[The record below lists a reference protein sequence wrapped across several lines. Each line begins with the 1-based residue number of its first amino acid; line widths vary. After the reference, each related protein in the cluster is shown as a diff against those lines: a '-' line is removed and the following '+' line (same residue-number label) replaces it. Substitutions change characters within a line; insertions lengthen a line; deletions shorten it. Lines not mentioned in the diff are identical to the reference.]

1 MKRIATMA
9 AALAL
14 TLSLA
19 GCWGGDEPASSMKP
33 TPTPSPAASSSASA
47 GTDESLSGSMDGGM
61 SGSTDGSASGSMPGS
76 GSLAASEGMGNSAV
90 TSGSAG

>member
-1 MKRIATMA
+1 MKRIVTVA

-19 GCWGGDEPASSMKP
+19 GCWGGDKPASSAKP
-33 TPTPSPAASSSASA
+33 TPTPAASSSAS
-47 GTDESLSGSMDGGM
+47 GSVSGSM
-61 SGSTDGSASGSMPGS
+61 SGSTSGSTSGSMPGS

>member
-1 MKRIATMA
+1 MKRIATIA

-14 TLSLA
+14 ALSLA
-19 GCWGGDEPASSMKP
+19 GCWNNDKPASSAK
-33 TPTPSPAASSSASA
+33 PTPSPAASSSAS
-47 GTDESLSGSMDGGM
+47 GSM
-61 SGSTDGSASGSMPGS
+61 SGSTSGSMPGS

>member
-1 MKRIATMA
+1 MKRIATIA

-14 TLSLA
+14 ALSLA
-19 GCWGGDEPASSMKP
+19 GCWNNDKPASSAK
-33 TPTPSPAASSSASA
+33 PTPSPAASSSAS
-47 GTDESLSGSMDGGM
+47 GSV
-61 SGSTDGSASGSMPGS
+61 SGSTSGSTSGSMPGS

>member
-1 MKRIATMA
+1 MKRIATIA

-19 GCWGGDEPASSMKP
+19 GCWNNDKPASSAK
-33 TPTPSPAASSSASA
+33 PTPSPAASSSAS
-47 GTDESLSGSMDGGM
+47 GSV
-61 SGSTDGSASGSMPGS
+61 SGSTSGSTSGSMPGS

>member
-1 MKRIATMA
+1 MKRIVTVA

-19 GCWGGDEPASSMKP
+19 GCWGGDKPASSAK
-33 TPTPSPAASSSASA
+33 PTPSPAASSSAS
-47 GTDESLSGSMDGGM
+47 GSV
-61 SGSTDGSASGSMPGS
+61 SGSTSGSTSGSMPGS

>member
-1 MKRIATMA
+1 MKRIVTVA

-19 GCWGGDEPASSMKP
+19 GCWNDDKPAYSTKP
-33 TPTPSPAASSSASA
+33 TPTPAVSSSTS
-47 GTDESLSGSMDGGM
+47 GGM
-61 SGSTDGSASGSMPGS
+61 SGSTSGSMSGSTSGSGSGSMSGSMSGS

>member
-1 MKRIATMA
+1 MKRIATIA

-14 TLSLA
+14 ALSLA
-19 GCWGGDEPASSMKP
+19 GCWNNDKPASSAK
-33 TPTPSPAASSSASA
+33 PTPSPAASSSAS
-47 GTDESLSGSMDGGM
+47 GSVSGSM
-61 SGSTDGSASGSMPGS
+61 SGSTSGSMPGS

>member
-1 MKRIATMA
+1 MKRIATIA

-14 TLSLA
+14 ALSLA
-19 GCWGGDEPASSMKP
+19 GCWNNDKPASSAK
-33 TPTPSPAASSSASA
+33 PTPSPAASSSAS
-47 GTDESLSGSMDGGM
+47 GSVSGSMSGSM
-61 SGSTDGSASGSMPGS
+61 SGSTSGSMPGS

>member
-1 MKRIATMA
+1 MKRIVTVA

-19 GCWGGDEPASSMKP
+19 GCWGGDKPASSAKP
-33 TPTPSPAASSSASA
+33 TPTPAASSSAS
-47 GTDESLSGSMDGGM
+47 GSVSGSMSGSM
-61 SGSTDGSASGSMPGS
+61 SGSTSGSMPGS

>member
-1 MKRIATMA
+1 MKRIVTVA

-19 GCWGGDEPASSMKP
+19 GCWGGDKPASSAKP
-33 TPTPSPAASSSASA
+33 TPPPSMSSSAS
-47 GTDESLSGSMDGGM
+47 GGSSMESDM
-61 SGSTDGSASGSMPGS
+61 SGS

>member
-1 MKRIATMA
+1 MKRIATIA

-14 TLSLA
+14 ALSLA
-19 GCWGGDEPASSMKP
+19 GCWNNDKPASSAK
-33 TPTPSPAASSSASA
+33 PTPSPAASSSAS
-47 GTDESLSGSMDGGM
+47 GSV
-61 SGSTDGSASGSMPGS
+61 SGSTSGSMPGS

>member
-1 MKRIATMA
+1 MKRIVTVA

-33 TPTPSPAASSSASA
+33 TPTPSPAASSSAS
-47 GTDESLSGSMDGGM
+47 GSMDESM
-61 SGSTDGSASGSMPGS
+61 SGSMPGS

>member
-33 TPTPSPAASSSASA
+33 TPTPSPAASSSAS
-47 GTDESLSGSMDGGM
+47 GSMDESM
-61 SGSTDGSASGSMPGS
+61 SGSMPGS